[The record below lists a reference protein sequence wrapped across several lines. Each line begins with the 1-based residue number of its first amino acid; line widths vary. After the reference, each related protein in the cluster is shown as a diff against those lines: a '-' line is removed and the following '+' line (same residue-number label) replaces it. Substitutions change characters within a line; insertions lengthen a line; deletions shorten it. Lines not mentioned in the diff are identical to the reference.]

1 MDSPFRQEAQLEPS
15 EETRYCQRC
24 GHQQADGEVVCPDCS
39 CWIYGPRVLASARPR
54 RRAAHPLY
62 GPLAHVGLPLG
73 RVLALYGPPGAGK
86 SSLAMTAFK
95 APYVLTTEM
104 DATDL
109 LDYSRRMHRRLSG
122 ISAPRLVDT
131 PEGLAV
137 DLNLPEL
144 LSELVYDSLSA
155 GVAELATLKALMAY
169 CSRTGCRC
177 IVIMHET
184 KDGSAAGLQR
194 LRHEVHAV
202 ARIFKEG
209 GHQKIDLLKNRSG
222 RLSTSI
228 FSLGSEGPAAV
239 RRDRFYSVE
248 GDGPHYRLV
257 AHPGGPGLKHAAYFL
272 AIEEAKEDADSS
284 IPRLPPP
291 PLAVAAQ
298 YSRLYQGGWIEPED
312 WEQRRTFALENGVSY
327 YSPVEHKT
335 WQPPSPLTS
344 SSSVKTTASKRRS
357 RRGSVAS

>member
-1 MDSPFRQEAQLEPS
+1 MILPLRQEATIEPS
-15 EETRYCQRC
+15 EETLYCQRC
-24 GHQQADGEVVCPDCS
+24 GHQKADGEVVCPDCG

-54 RRAAHPLY
+54 RRAAHPLF
-62 GPLAHVGLPLG
+62 GPLAHIGLPLG
-73 RVLALYGPPGAGK
+73 RVMALYGPPGVGK
-86 SSLAMTAFK
+86 SSLAMAAFK

-109 LDYSRRMHRRLSG
+109 LDYARRMHRRLSG

-131 PEGLAV
+131 PDGLAV
-137 DLNLPEL
+137 DLNLPEQ

-155 GVAELATLKALMAY
+155 GIAELATLKALMAY

-202 ARIFKEG
+202 ARITREA

-222 RLSTSI
+222 RCSTSI
-228 FSLGSEGPAAV
+228 FLLGSDGPTAV
-239 RRDRFYSVE
+239 RRDRYYSVE
-248 GDGPHYRLV
+248 GEGPHYRLV
-257 AHPGGPGLKHAAYFL
+257 AHPGGPGVRYAAYFQ

-284 IPRLPPP
+284 IPRLPTA

-298 YSRLYQGGWIEPED
+298 YSRLYRSGWIEPED
-312 WEQRRTFALENGVSY
+312 WEQRRAFAFENGVSY
-327 YSPVEHKT
+327 YSPVENKL
-335 WQPPSPLTS
+335 WPAPSASTS
-344 SSSVKTTASKRRS
+344 SSSAKKTASKKKLPP
-357 RRGSVAS
+357 GSAAS